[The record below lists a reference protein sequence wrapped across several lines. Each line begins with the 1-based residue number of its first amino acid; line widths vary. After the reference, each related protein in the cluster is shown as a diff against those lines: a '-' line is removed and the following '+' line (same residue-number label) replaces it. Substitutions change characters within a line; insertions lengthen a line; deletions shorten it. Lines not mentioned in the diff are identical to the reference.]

1 MYIYIYVY
9 VYIYIYVC
17 IEKQTRTFGLTCG
30 FSGLGF
36 WPSHEHMMLGLSSG
50 LRNKRPQMQSL
61 GVGNR
66 HVAPYT

>member
-1 MYIYIYVY
+1 M
-9 VYIYIYVC
+9 C